1 MGLFLAKKSVNKA
14 DVARK
19 TGISTYRLSQL
30 SINPKSQL
38 RVDEMYL
45 IALALE
51 IEPIEI
57 LEFVCKDLS
66 LPNK

>member
-1 MGLFLAKKSVNKA
+1 MFLAKKSVNKA